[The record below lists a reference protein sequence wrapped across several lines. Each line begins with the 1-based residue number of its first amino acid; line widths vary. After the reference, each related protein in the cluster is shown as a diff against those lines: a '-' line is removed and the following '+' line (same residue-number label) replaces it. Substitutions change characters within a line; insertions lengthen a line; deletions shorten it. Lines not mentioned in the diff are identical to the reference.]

1 MGSMADHETPDI
13 PAGMRSDAHETWPPR
28 DLIDSFLGNFDFE
41 FRPGEAADIADTEAA
56 QEAARKFRDTLGRYA
71 SGVTVITPM
80 SGGDPVGMTC
90 QSFSSISIHPA
101 LVYFIPAR
109 TSRASPLPH
118 RASHFSAHLLT
129 AELESLST
137 THHRRGT
144 N

>member
-71 SGVTVITPM
+71 SGVTVITSM
-80 SGGDPVGMTC
+80 SGGEPVGMTC
-90 QSFSSISIHPA
+90 QSFSSLSLDPA
-101 LVYFIPAR
+101 LVMFSPAR
-109 TSRASPLPH
+109 TSRPWPLIQ
-118 RASHFSAHLLT
+118 RAGHFCVNVLADGQEQIGRAH
-129 AELESLST
+129 A
-137 THHRRGT
+137 
-144 N
+144 